1 MNQHQ
6 ASNLT
11 YNLEVLYRTKTEW
24 EIERWMDYEWGCVIR
39 SLVVYL
45 VQIFSVWLVLSIYL
59 VFSFWCS
66 SDSTLIDCATGEN
79 CSPTTPSSSPS
90 ASSSHYYCCMDF
102 STVMALPSSCNR
114 IVLPQFHILCT
125 SIFSSFPCC
134 NVKDVELIY
143 PD

>member
-1 MNQHQ
+1 MNQQQ

-11 YNLEVLYRTKTEW
+11 YNLKVLYRTKTEW
-24 EIERWMDYEWGCVIR
+24 EIERWMDCEWGCVTR

-59 VFSFWCS
+59 VFSFWWS
-66 SDSTLIDCATGEN
+66 SDSTLIDFTTGEN

-102 STVMALPSSCNR
+102 WIFPRLWLCQARATVLCWLSSTFCARPY
-114 IVLPQFHILCT
+114 FK
-125 SIFSSFPCC
+125 FP
-134 NVKDVELIY
+134 LL
-143 PD
+143 